1 MQQKHRKFDSE
12 ANWSTSK
19 LNKQQTEDHST
30 IDSTKCWKHQ
40 KENQCKANDREFAN
54 LAESAEFA
62 NVASHAKFAKINAEA
77 HIYAKSSSSHK
88 RKYKYKHKYKHKCKC
103 ECKCRQMKSDHQEI
117 LAKIT
122 RNIISRKKTYCQ
134 SQKWELNFKDNEN
147 ARFDE

>member
-1 MQQKHRKFDSE
+1 MQWKHRKLNSE

-30 IDSTKCWKHQ
+30 INSTKCWKYQ

-54 LAESAEFA
+54 LAEDAGFA
-62 NVASHAKFAKINAEA
+62 NIASHAKFAKTNAEA

-88 RKYKYKHKYKHKCKC
+88 RKCKCEHKCKC
-103 ECKCRQMKSDHQEI
+103 RRMKSDYQEI
-117 LAKIT
+117 LVKIT
-122 RNIISRKKTYCQ
+122 RNIVSRKKIHCQ

>member
-77 HIYAKSSSSHK
+77 HICAKSSSSHK
-88 RKYKYKHKYKHKCKC
+88 RKCKYKH
-103 ECKCRQMKSDHQEI
+103 KCRQMKSDHQEI

>member
-1 MQQKHRKFDSE
+1 MQRKHRKLNSE

-54 LAESAEFA
+54 LAEDAGFA

-77 HIYAKSSSSHK
+77 HICTKSSSSHK
-88 RKYKYKHKYKHKCKC
+88 RKCKCKHKCKC
-103 ECKCRQMKSDHQEI
+103 ECKCRWMKLSYQEI
-117 LAKIT
+117 LVKIT
-122 RNIISRKKTYCQ
+122 RNIVLQKKIHCQ
-134 SQKWELNFKDNEN
+134 FQKWELNFKDDEN